1 MVSYDTTLH
10 NSNEWR
16 TVASTMANAPH
27 NSSPEWLVGVKI
39 LF

>member
-16 TVASTMANAPH
+16 TVASTVANAPH
-27 NSSPEWLVGVKI
+27 NSSLEWRVGVKYS
-39 LF
+39 F